1 MGGGRLMADASRTIR
16 TRFDGDAG
24 GLVAAAAVGEKAIDK
39 FGRNAGRSF
48 IQRFKDSVTKDERE
62 ISGVGAT
69 VAAFFG
75 TGLVKGIT
83 ASKFTAPLVAVL
95 VPILVGV
102 VIAAGG
108 AMAAALIFALGAG
121 LAGLGLFFASK
132 FASVEAAWSGAVGR
146 MGETLKGISA
156 PFESVLVN
164 LATMVENTL
173 GVFAPTL
180 RAAFEDLAPG
190 VERFFGFL
198 LVAMQQLAPTI
209 QPVADA
215 FIAMLDALGP
225 ELPGIMQSIA
235 ANIIQ
240 IADTVERNPAAF
252 AAFFAG
258 ALQLLNTLLA
268 VIATLAAAWVVLFHA
283 FQAFKQGAIAAF
295 SEVGRVV
302 VEVASIVVAAMR
314 IMVDTVLFLV
324 QKLLEGLALIPGPTQ
339 GAMREAAAAVKGF
352 RQDVTT
358 NMDQAVQQLI
368 DWGAALDRMPK
379 EVRLKGE
386 ISDLQNKIATGKALL
401 LTVPPERR
409 VAVQADIS
417 NLQSQLSAAR
427 LQLAQL
433 QGKTIYI
440 DVVTRERVVISPR
453 STAGGT
459 TVFGGD
465 GAWFAA
471 GGGTSRTDPP
481 TINVSPW
488 FGPTQVFVTIDGT
501 QLEGRVDRVVRDRES
516 RQAWR
521 ANTGRR

>member
-1 MGGGRLMADASRTIR
+1 VADATRTIR

-24 GLVAAAAVGEKAIDK
+24 GLVAAAAVGEKALDS
-39 FGRNAGRSF
+39 FGRSAGRSF
-48 IQRFKDSVTKDERE
+48 VSRFKDSITKDERG

-83 ASKFTAPLVAVL
+83 ASKFTVPLLAAL

-108 AMAAALIFALGAG
+108 AMAAALIAGLGAG

-132 FASVEAAWSGAVGR
+132 FASVESAWGDAVGR
-146 MGETLKGISA
+146 MGETLKGISL

-173 GVFAPTL
+173 GVFAPSL
-180 RAAFEDLAPG
+180 KAAFEDLAPG

-198 LVAMQQLAPTI
+198 LVALQQLEPVI
-209 QPVADA
+209 QPVSDA

-225 ELPGIMQSIA
+225 ELPGIMQAIA
-235 ANIIQ
+235 DNIIQ
-240 IADTVERNPAAF
+240 IAETVERNPAAF
-252 AAFFAG
+252 AAFFSG
-258 ALQLLNTLLA
+258 ALQLLNALLA
-268 VIATLAAAWVVLFHA
+268 LVATLASAWTVLFDS
-283 FQAFKQGAIAAF
+283 FQAITQALITGF
-295 SEVGRVV
+295 SQFGRVV
-302 VEVASIVVAAMR
+302 VEVASIALAALR
-314 IMVDTVLFLV
+314 IFVDTGLFLA

-339 GAMREAAAAVKGF
+339 KAMRDAADAVAGF
-352 RQDVTT
+352 REDVSNEMGSAIQT
-358 NMDQAVQQLI
+358 LK
-368 DWGAALDRMPK
+368 DWGVALDILPK
-379 EVRLKGE
+379 KLKLEGD
-386 ISDLQNKIATGKALL
+386 ISDLQQKIANGKALL
-401 LTVPPERR
+401 LTVPPDKR
-409 VAVQADIS
+409 VAVQADIT
-417 NLQSQLSAAR
+417 NLQSQLFQAKVA
-427 LQLAQL
+427 LAQL
-433 QGKTIYI
+433 QGKTVYI

-471 GGGTSRTDPP
+471 GGGTSRTEPP
-481 TINVSPW
+481 TVNVSPS
-488 FGPTQVFVTIDGT
+488 FGPTQVFVTIDGA